1 MSRVSTRN
9 TCPSRFRRNAAHC
22 CEEESRQFFWGGA
35 TASLIFVSGISLTAA
50 FLASLGGLSGCF
62 RAWGRPAVFQQGAD
76 GVYQRGAARAQLADT
91 VARYLFEQFFTARKK
106 SHQYAPAVVPAAAPA
121 HVAMYLQ
128 PVDQLH
134 GAVMLQRQ
142 PVRQRTNRR
151 FLALGESAKR
161 QQEQILLRLEFGGAR
176 RRVSFADEFANA
188 VAQFRQSAIL

>member
-9 TCPSRFRRNAAHC
+9 TCSSRFRRNAAHC

-76 GVYQRGAARAQLADT
+76 GVHQGRAARAQLADT
-91 VARYLFEQFFTARKK
+91 VARYVFEQLFTARKK
-106 SHQYAPAVVPAAAPA
+106 SHQSAPAVVPAAAPA

-142 PVRQRTNRR
+142 PVGNRPNR
-151 FLALGESAKR
+151 GLHACGKPPKC
-161 QQEQILLRLEFGGAR
+161 QQEQVLLRLKAFGPRPAAALAHPVTQAR
-176 RRVSFADEFANA
+176 
-188 VAQFRQSAIL
+188 